1 MAKAKE
7 TQEEPKENPIV
18 TMLINNLKD
27 NFIGKMSTMIKEKI
41 KKAEKMTIELALS
54 MIFFL
59 MAILFILGAL
69 MFFLVE
75 YFSWTYSASLFCTGL
90 VAIIISYVLYKFATK
105 E

>member
-7 TQEEPKENPIV
+7 TQTENALI
-18 TMLINNLKD
+18 TMLMNNLKD
-27 NFIGKMSTMIKEKI
+27 NFIGKMSAMIKEKI

-69 MFFLVE
+69 MFFLRE
-75 YFSWTYSASLFCTGL
+75 YFLLTYSLSFFATGV
-90 VAIIISYVLYKFATK
+90 VAIIVSYVLYKFATK